1 MAVAKIE
8 VQTVVRQF
16 KEKAHK
22 GHVYEV
28 NDDYPAKGFK
38 ATKDRIE
45 QLSDP
50 SKNAYKKV
58 YLQPKEADVEK
69 G

>member
-1 MAVAKIE
+1 MAAEKIE
-8 VQTVVRQF
+8 PQRVIRQF
-16 KEKAHK
+16 EEKAHK

-38 ATKDRIE
+38 ATKERIE

-50 SKNAYKKV
+50 KKNSYSKV
-58 YLQPKEADVEK
+58 YLEPKEAPKEK
-69 G
+69 E

>member
-1 MAVAKIE
+1 MAAEKIE
-8 VQTVVRQF
+8 VQLVIRQF
-16 KEKAHK
+16 EEEAHK

-38 ATKDRIE
+38 ATKARIE

-50 SKNAYKKV
+50 TKNKYGKV
-58 YLQPKEADVEK
+58 YLTPKEAPKEK
-69 G
+69 E

>member
-1 MAVAKIE
+1 MAVTKVE
-8 VQTVVRQF
+8 VQNVVRQF
-16 KEKAHK
+16 KEKAHE

-38 ATKDRIE
+38 TTKERIE

-50 SKNAYKKV
+50 KKNAYGKV
-58 YLQPKEADVEK
+58 YLAPKETPQDKE
-69 G
+69 

>member
-1 MAVAKIE
+1 MAVEKIE
-8 VQTVVRQF
+8 VQRVIRQF
-16 KEKAHK
+16 EEKAHK

-38 ATKDRIE
+38 ATKERIE

-58 YLQPKEADVEK
+58 YLQPKETAAKKE
-69 G
+69 